1 MKVGE
6 IRATGL
12 TAGEIQDALEHA
24 KIAKAKPYEQF
35 LKETQSLIIELSV
48 LDPQF
53 AKGIIE
59 AIKKHHPN
67 LLKEI

>member
-12 TAGEIQDALEHA
+12 TAEEIHNALEHA
-24 KIAKAKPYEQF
+24 KVAKTKPFEQF
-35 LKETQSLIIELSV
+35 LKETQAMIIELSA
-48 LDPQF
+48 LDPVF

-59 AIKKHHPN
+59 AIKAHQPD
-67 LLKEI
+67 LF

>member
-48 LDPQF
+48 LTSVC
-53 AKGIIE
+53 
-59 AIKKHHPN
+59 
-67 LLKEI
+67 

>member
-24 KIAKAKPYEQF
+24 DSKSKA
-35 LKETQSLIIELSV
+35 L
-48 LDPQF
+48 
-53 AKGIIE
+53 
-59 AIKKHHPN
+59 
-67 LLKEI
+67 